1 MELTDIIT
9 FVSNVGFPILACV
22 YLARQS
28 QKNMDRH
35 QEEIDELREAIH
47 QNTRAIDALT
57 SYIKEGE

>member
-22 YLARQS
+22 YLARS
-28 QKNMDRH
+28 NQKLNDQHKVEM
-35 QEEIDELREAIH
+35 DELRKSIN

-57 SYIKEGE
+57 TYIRKGE